1 MKFKEKEERKSKKR
15 LECSFLF
22 HLPPF
27 KKTPAFGLGC
37 STDRSGGAKA
47 PGAATGG
54 EGAVVGAA
62 GAGGA
67 AWMTQDPK
75 VNNQG

>member
-1 MKFKEKEERKSKKR
+1 MKFKEKEERKSKKQ
-15 LECSFLF
+15 LAVFFPVSLATIQ
-22 HLPPF
+22 
-27 KKTPAFGLGC
+27 KPAFGLGC

-62 GAGGA
+62 GAAWWGA
-67 AWMTQDPK
+67 RFDGEGAF
-75 VNNQG
+75 